1 MRDHTAGATAQ
12 LARFASTLTWDQ
24 VPPSVREHA
33 ARQALDGFGA
43 IHAGSGRPWTN
54 SARQYALQEGKT
66 GCSSVIGTELKLRPA
81 LAAFVNATA
90 MHGFELDDYHV
101 PAAVHAGCAVIP
113 TVLALADEV
122 NAGSHATLTAIA
134 AGTETIIRLGL
145 SMSPEMTQDRGF
157 HVTSAFGAIGAAV
170 AAANLLR
177 LDQNSAQNAIGIA
190 AAQAGGTTE
199 FTRSG
204 GEIKRVHAGFAAS
217 NGIRAADL
225 ARLGL
230 TAPLAAIEGPK
241 GFAQAFGG
249 RCVQLEHITRELGK
263 QWHLDGL
270 GIKSWSTCTGN
281 HAPIAA
287 LEILRRKGLKAAD
300 VASITVYTDRTTAE
314 HCGHVGAHATD
325 VTGAQFS
332 LHLSLAMRLV
342 MGGND
347 PKHYAE
353 LEAARFA
360 IPEVTS
366 LAEKVDILV
375 GEEEEA
381 AFSTAPSARLVI
393 KRSDGTEMTSTAIAP
408 GGPSSPFSWDELK
421 QKVHACAD
429 QTVGPGA
436 VEETARYIRSWMTMD
451 QPVRG
456 LLGDS
461 HSSANSLG

>member
-1 MRDHTAGATAQ
+1 MGSRPAGATAQ

-33 ARQALDGFGA
+33 VRQVLDGFGA
-43 IHAGSGRPWTN
+43 MHAGSGRPWTN
-54 SARQYALQEGKT
+54 AARQYALHEGKA
-66 GCSSVIGTELKLRPA
+66 GCSSVIGTEQKLRPA
-81 LAAFVNATA
+81 QAAFVNATA

-101 PAAVHAGCAVIP
+101 PAAVHAGCVVIP
-113 TVLALADEV
+113 TALALADEI

-134 AGTETIIRLGL
+134 AGTEAIIRLGL

-157 HVTSAFGAIGAAV
+157 HVTSVFGAIGAAA

-177 LDQNSAQNAIGIA
+177 LTQDHTQNALGIA

-217 NGIRAADL
+217 NGVRAADL
-225 ARLGL
+225 AGLGL
-230 TAPLAAIEGPK
+230 TAPSEAIEGPK

-249 RCVQLEHITRELGK
+249 RRVQLEHITRELGK
-263 QWHLDGL
+263 EWHLDGL

-287 LEILRRKGLKAAD
+287 LEILRRQGLQAAD

-314 HCGHVGAHATD
+314 HCGHIGAHAKD

-342 MGGND
+342 LGGND

-353 LEAARFA
+353 LEAAHFD
-360 IPEVTS
+360 IPALTS
-366 LAEKVDILV
+366 LAAKVNILV

-381 AFSTAPSARLVI
+381 SFSKAPSARLVV
-393 KRSDGTEMTSTAIAP
+393 KCFDGTEVTSTAIAP
-408 GGPSSPFSWDELK
+408 GGPSSPFSWGELG

-429 QTVGPGA
+429 QIIGQVA
-436 VEETARYIRSWMTMD
+436 VENTVQMIRSWTLID

-456 LLGDS
+456 LL
-461 HSSANSLG
+461 SAPAPVLSA